1 MGQVGDVLIEVLLE
15 PQGGVDVPGGRGG
28 VGHAPVG
35 TAHVLPGEGLAGVD
49 LGGQLLALRGGAGD
63 HQSPVAGDLLGGG
76 LGGGVVVPILGVV
89 GVDRKAVPGGGKQ
102 HVAAVVV
109 EHVGAAGNQAHI
121 GGAGRQGLAHRLIA
135 GAHGDVHLTHVI
147 AQLGQLISEHLLQ
160 GLGGGDDLV
169 RLPGG
174 DEGDTQG
181 VDGLVPGLLGV
192 TGVRRAAGTLRVLRV
207 LTAAAG
213 QQANAHHA
221 GQQERKCF
229 LHTVILLN
237 VSFLWSVVDF
247 ELICYRGEPL

>member
-35 TAHVLPGEGLAGVD
+35 AAHVLPGEGLAGVD

-63 HQSPVAGDLLGGG
+63 HQGPVAGDLLSGG
-76 LGGGVVVPILGVV
+76 LGGGVIVPILGVV
-89 GVDRKAVPGGGKQ
+89 GIDGQAIPGGGEQ
-102 HVAAVVV
+102 HITAVVV
-109 EHVGAAGNQAHI
+109 EHVGAAGDQAHI
-121 GGAGRQGLAHRLIA
+121 GSAGGQGLANRLVA
-135 GAHGDVHLTHVI
+135 GTHGDVHLAHVV
-147 AQLGQLISEHLLQ
+147 AQLSQLIGEHLLQ
-160 GLGGGDDLV
+160 GFGGGDDLV
-169 RLPGG
+169 RLAGG

-181 VDGLVPGLLGV
+181 VDGLVPALLGAA
-192 TGVRRAAGTLRVLRV
+192 GVRRAAGALGVLRV

-229 LHTVILLN
+229 FHTLILLD
-237 VSFLWSVVDF
+237 VCCILP
-247 ELICYRGEPL
+247 LI